1 MKSIISTHVAAPV
14 NKRCKQHVLI
24 DNSGIWMYANQH
36 PPKRRR
42 TAQRL
47 PSKESHLHRPLPLS
61 PFFLDPTLDF
71 VTSGFPLIA
80 ATPIVSW
87 HDATTIVVS
96 CPLLSVLLLAFP
108 QVIAVIVVASFPS
121 SATLLL
127 VLEDRYFFAISLLA
141 TTLGLVY
148 G

>member
-24 DNSGIWMYANQH
+24 DNSGIWI
-36 PPKRRR
+36 
-42 TAQRL
+42 
-47 PSKESHLHRPLPLS
+47 SHLHRPLPLS